1 MSFLLFPQNS
11 YEDSFYDPIQRWEIL
26 QMAKDADLRLRMQ
39 NLYAIQM
46 ETIVAERTDVAS
58 FTFFTFKRTD
68 ACLGILYIL

>member
-1 MSFLLFPQNS
+1 
-11 YEDSFYDPIQRWEIL
+11 
-26 QMAKDADLRLRMQ
+26 MAKDADLRLRMQ